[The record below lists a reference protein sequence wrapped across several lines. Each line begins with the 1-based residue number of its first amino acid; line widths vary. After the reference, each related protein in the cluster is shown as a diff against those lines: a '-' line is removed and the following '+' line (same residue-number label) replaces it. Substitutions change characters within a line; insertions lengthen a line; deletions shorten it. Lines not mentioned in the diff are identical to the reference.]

1 MKKDN
6 CKIYIIQMHTY
17 TIPSRL
23 IKRITNYEYSHIAI
37 SLDRNCNTI
46 YSFFF
51 ILYNYFIN
59 G

>member
-46 YSFFF
+46 YSF
-51 ILYNYFIN
+51 
-59 G
+59 

>member
-1 MKKDN
+1 
-6 CKIYIIQMHTY
+6 MHTY

-46 YSFFF
+46 YSF
-51 ILYNYFIN
+51 
-59 G
+59 GRKK